1 MAEELRMTFFGH
13 LEELR
18 RRVGY
23 SLAAFLVVFF
33 LVYTMSI
40 REGEL
45 WGMRVYYI
53 YPDFYDNIP
62 AQLFEVLRSDLL
74 PPDIVL
80 LNIQGIDALLVD
92 VKLAMFLS
100 VVIAMPFFVWQ
111 AARFLVPA
119 LYPREK
125 SFIAKLVLPAT
136 ALFITG
142 ALFSYFLFTPF
153 ALAFFFSFGD
163 QLGVGVPDPY
173 NQTAPPLPTIAV
185 GSFLSWV
192 TIMVLAFGLIFE
204 LPVFMTGM
212 TYLGLVGA
220 RAWYNG
226 WRYALIAFLIV
237 GGIITP
243 DASGL
248 TQLLVAIPMFGLY
261 MGGVGIAFLIERR
274 SERPSG

>member
-1 MAEELRMTFFGH
+1 MADGLRMSFLEH

-40 REGEL
+40 RQGEL

-53 YPDFYDNIP
+53 YPDFYNNIP
-62 AQLFEVLRSDLL
+62 AQLFEVFKSDLL

-100 VVIAMPFFVWQ
+100 VALSMPVFAWQ
-111 AARFLVPA
+111 VAKFLTPA

-125 SFIAKLVLPAT
+125 GFIAKLVVPAT
-136 ALFITG
+136 LLFAIG
-142 ALFSYFLFTPF
+142 ALFSYILFTPF
-153 ALAFFFSFGD
+153 ALDFFFSYSNE
-163 QLGVGVPDPY
+163 LGVGVPGPTGEL
-173 NQTAPPLPTIAV
+173 QPTIAV

-192 TIMVLAFGLIFE
+192 TLMILSFGLIFE
-204 LPVFMTGM
+204 LPVFMAGI
-212 TYLGLVGA
+212 TYLGIVGA
-220 RAWYNG
+220 RSWYKG
-226 WRYALIAFLIV
+226 WRYALIAFLII

-248 TQLLVAIPMFGLY
+248 TQLLVAFPMFGLY
-261 MGGVGIAFLIERR
+261 MGGVGVAYIIERR
-274 SERPSG
+274 SERQVP